1 MANSRYQTRANYE
14 RLYYY
19 LVDNS
24 SSPEAI
30 SLKPEELSDKDLL
43 KTINY
48 FLIFSGCIPMTKK
61 ELSQQLN

>member
-1 MANSRYQTRANYE
+1 MNKYKTRANYE

-48 FLIFSGCIPMTKK
+48 FLIFSGCMAMTKT
-61 ELSQQLN
+61 ELSQTLH